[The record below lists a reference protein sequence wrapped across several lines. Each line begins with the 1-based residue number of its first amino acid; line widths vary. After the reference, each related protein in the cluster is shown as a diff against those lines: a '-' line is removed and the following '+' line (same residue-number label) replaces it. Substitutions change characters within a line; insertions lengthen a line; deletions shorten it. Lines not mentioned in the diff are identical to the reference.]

1 MGKTIFPNDMI
12 HTIYGQ
18 ESSNKVWV
26 GTMHGLYEA
35 WIESNKQIVYQKTPG
50 INIPSI
56 RSIVQDSCFLW
67 IASYKE

>member
-56 RSIVQDSCFLW
+56 
-67 IASYKE
+67 